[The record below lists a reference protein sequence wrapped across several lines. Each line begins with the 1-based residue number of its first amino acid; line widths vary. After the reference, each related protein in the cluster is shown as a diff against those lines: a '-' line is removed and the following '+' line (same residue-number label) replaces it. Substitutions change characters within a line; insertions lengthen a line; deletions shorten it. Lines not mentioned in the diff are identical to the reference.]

1 MEERMQ
7 REQVQQRRVG
17 RIIASSLYA
26 IGVGIL
32 FPACGSSG
40 SGTTAPGAGGTTG
53 NETASSSEPTSSGGS
68 SASATTVSTGGNPNT
83 GGNPATGGNP
93 IETGGVPSSG
103 GNPTDT
109 GGVPNP
115 GGQPGGG
122 RGGGGRGGGGTPV
135 AGRGGGGVP
144 NPGGTPTDTGG
155 GLTGGAVSSG
165 GVPTPGSKP
174 PAPLG
179 KGHYQMENLDR
190 GVVAVKVTGGVYV
203 GWRMF
208 GYEYTGTDSDTT
220 YNLYKDGT
228 KLANVTDSTNYLD
241 AAGTSTSKYTVS
253 CVLKGVEG
261 PQSTA
266 VAVWAQQYQ
275 SIALSVPP
283 KGTLGGTYTPNDASP
298 GDLDGDGQ
306 MDIVLKWDPS
316 NSQDS
321 SFSNKSDT
329 VIIDGVKIDGTKL
342 WRIDLGV
349 NIRAGAHD
357 TQMSVY
363 DFDGDGKAE
372 FACKTGPG
380 TKDGQGNFLKTGP
393 AAGADNTADLRG
405 PRGMTLGGPEWLT
418 VFDGTTGAERATIEY
433 PVLYASH
440 SWGDTNGNRSQRFN
454 GGFAFVKDVPAG
466 GGAAVANGLPSIIQQ
481 RGYYTVLT
489 VSALT
494 YRGGVLAKN
503 WVYDSVTAIPNG
515 GGDHSCMAADVD
527 GDGAQEIIPGAR
539 IVNSDGTFRC
549 DSGMGHGDA
558 MDIAELIPGKGI
570 TVFSIH
576 EQLGGSDAHDGATC
590 ATFYYKIT
598 NPGTDANRGRA
609 EYVGAGDET
618 SASCNGGGATGLC
631 LTGTGSA
638 PSAGSNFVIYWDDD
652 EWRETEDAHTITK
665 GGASVLDCATCLGNN
680 STKNTPTLTADI
692 LGDWREEIIWRESSG
707 SAIRLYT
714 TTDVTKRRIYTLMHD
729 PTYRAQVNFEQA
741 SYNQPPHTGFRI
753 SPNMA
758 APPVPDIF
766 VK

>member
-1 MEERMQ
+1 MQ
-7 REQVQQRRVG
+7 REQVTQGRIG
-17 RIIASSLYA
+17 RIITSSLCA
-26 IGVGIL
+26 ISLGIL

-40 SGTTAPGAGGTTG
+40 SGTTAQGTGGTTG
-53 NETASSSEPTSSGGS
+53 PETTGSSTPASSGGS
-68 SASATTVSTGGNPNT
+68 SSPGTTSNT
-83 GGNPATGGNP
+83 GGTHNTGGTP
-93 IETGGVPSSG
+93 ATGGVPSSG
-103 GNPTDT
+103 GTPIET

-115 GGQPGGG
+115 GGQPGSGG

-144 NPGGTPTDTGG
+144 NPGGIPTDTGG
-155 GLTGGAVSSG
+155 GLSSG

-174 PAPLG
+174 PAPSG

-208 GYEYTGTDSDTT
+208 GYEYTGTDSDTS

-228 KLANVTDSTNYLD
+228 KLTNVTDSTNYLD
-241 AAGTSTSKYTVS
+241 AAGTSSSKYTVS
-253 CVLKGVEG
+253 AVLKGVEG

-298 GDLDGDGQ
+298 CDLDGDGQ

-321 SFSNKSDT
+321 SFSNKSDN
-329 VIIDGVKIDGTKL
+329 VFIDGVKIDGTKL
-342 WRIDLGV
+342 WRIDVGM

-357 TQMSVY
+357 TQLSVY
-363 DFDGDGKAE
+363 DFDGDGKCELAI
-372 FACKTGPG
+372 KTAPG
-380 TKDGQGNFLKTGP
+380 TKDGKGNFLAKGP
-393 AAGADNTADLRG
+393 AAGADNTKDYRG
-405 PRGMTLGGPEWLT
+405 PRGMALGGPEWLT
-418 VFDGTTGAERATIEY
+418 VFSGVDGSELDTVEY

-440 SWGDTNGNRSQRFN
+440 SWGDSNGNRSHRYN
-454 GGFAFVKDVPAG
+454 GGFAFVKDG
-466 GGAAVANGLPSIIQQ
+466 GVATGLPSIIQQ

-494 YRGGVLAKN
+494 FRNGVLAKN
-503 WVYDSVTAIPNG
+503 WVYDSVTSIPNG
-515 GGDHSCMAADVD
+515 GGDHSCMAGDVD
-527 GDGAQEIIPGAR
+527 GDGAQEIIPGAYT
-539 IVNSDGTFRC
+539 INSDGTFRC
-549 DSGMGHGDA
+549 SSGMGHGDA
-558 MDIAELIPGKGI
+558 MDIAELIPGKGL
-570 TVFSIH
+570 TTFSIH
-576 EQLGGSDAHDGATC
+576 ESLGGSDAHNASDC
-590 ATFYYKIT
+590 TFYYKIT
-598 NPGTDANRGRA
+598 GGGDANRGRA
-609 EYVGAGDET
+609 DYVGAGDET
-618 SASCNGGGATGLC
+618 SASCNGGGASGLC
-631 LTGTGSA
+631 LTGSGGG
-638 PSAGSNFVIYWDDD
+638 PSAGSNFVIYWDAD
-652 EWRETEDAHTITK
+652 EWRELEDAHTITK
-665 GGASVLDCATCLGNN
+665 GGASLLDCATCLGNN
-680 STKNTPTLTADI
+680 STKNTPTLTADM

-741 SYNQPPHTGFRI
+741 SYNQPPHPGFRI
-753 SPNMA
+753 SPNMT